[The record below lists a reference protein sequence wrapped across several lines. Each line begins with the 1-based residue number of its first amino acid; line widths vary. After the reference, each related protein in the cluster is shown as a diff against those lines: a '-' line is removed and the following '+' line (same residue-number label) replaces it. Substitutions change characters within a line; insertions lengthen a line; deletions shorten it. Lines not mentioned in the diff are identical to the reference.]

1 MFDNCIIRLESAGST
16 QYLEVGRV
24 LLLRTPPT
32 VGASRGHVCYN
43 LCNEWSILR
52 NCCGFLQPYVFLE
65 EVKSNLL
72 LQAQPFVEASCKLPG
87 T

>member
-1 MFDNCIIRLESAGST
+1 MFDNCIIRLETAGST
-16 QYLEVGRV
+16 QYLEVGHPSSAA
-24 LLLRTPPT
+24 TYT
-32 VGASRGHVCYN
+32 VGASRGQVCYN